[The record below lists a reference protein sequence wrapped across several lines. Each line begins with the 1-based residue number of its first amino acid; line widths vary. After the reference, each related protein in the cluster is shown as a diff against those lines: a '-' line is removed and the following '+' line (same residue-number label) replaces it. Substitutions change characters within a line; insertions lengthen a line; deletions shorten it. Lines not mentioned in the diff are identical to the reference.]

1 MRSLQGICFFTALLV
16 SGAALATPIDV
27 NLDQNNAPAPMDTA
41 DELVAPLVHYPD
53 DIVDVIFQASRLPE
67 QIALAARYLSEPTSV
82 KSEPSF
88 SEDILALMQYPTL
101 LIELSENL
109 VWLSSLQ
116 KALGQ
121 SEERVWAA
129 LERLR
134 QEPRPELGT
143 ITVAKSANRVVYRA
157 GPNSYVKRSSLS
169 PRTQTTTIY
178 HSQPHRGAYS
188 NRSGYRHHYDYWPR
202 TRPVSHWHLHRDA
215 RHSWRKGLDWRT
227 QRHFGSRRHHGLG
240 WSHTNDFLYRHQRK
254 LHRQIARDHRQDH
267 RAERRDRARDRHQER
282 RQVRRGY
289 DNRSNHNERHTPR
302 RDMPQPYMQHD
313 GPLR

>member
-1 MRSLQGICFFTALLV
+1 MS
-16 SGAALATPIDV
+16 
-27 NLDQNNAPAPMDTA
+27 
-41 DELVAPLVHYPD
+41 LVAPLVHYPD

-109 VWLSSLQ
+109 VWLSSLH

-157 GPNSYVKRSSLS
+157 GPNSYVKSAPAYRLARKP
-169 PRTQTTTIY
+169 PRFTTRNRIAVPIGITAATSTITTIGRARERFRIGTCIATLATAGVKVWIGAPSVTSDPGDTTNWVGLKQTTFFIAISVNCIVRLPGITGKIVEQ
-178 HSQPHRGAYS
+178 SGARLATGI
-188 NRSGYRHHYDYWPR
+188 RSGVK
-202 TRPVSHWHLHRDA
+202 TDA
-215 RHSWRKGLDWRT
+215 DTTTVAILTS
-227 QRHFGSRRHHGLG
+227 
-240 WSHTNDFLYRHQRK
+240 
-254 LHRQIARDHRQDH
+254 AH
-267 RAERRDRARDRHQER
+267 RAETSPDPTCSMTVPCVEHI
-282 RQVRRGY
+282 
-289 DNRSNHNERHTPR
+289 N
-302 RDMPQPYMQHD
+302 
-313 GPLR
+313 